1 MEGLIISNSK
11 SQNKIEYIQQRD
23 EFDYLKSLIDSV
35 DKGECIGI
43 LLHGPP
49 GTGKTLLAISLAKT
63 FNASYYIID
72 GSPDL
77 DRRDIEGNWEFFYY
91 MEN

>member
-1 MEGLIISNSK
+1 VEGLIISNSK

-23 EFDYLKSLIDSV
+23 EFDYLKNLIDSV
-35 DKGECIGI
+35 DKGKCIGI
-43 LLHGPP
+43 LLDGPS

-77 DRRDIEGNWEFFYY
+77 DRRDIECN
-91 MEN
+91 